1 MFLFV
6 FRIITDAINIKL
18 NKPTF
23 SMKKTLL
30 VTALFC
36 SLLTAGITIIFV
48 IDETFSDT
56 AAACR
61 TDLAR
66 KALLRV
72 KDDYL
77 RGRFPHWYR
86 EKSTLGT
93 LTPELI
99 FGEVT
104 IEEDEYRVPF
114 VAKGPVTKLARIGF
128 VDCET
133 MDVEYIAGK

>member
-1 MFLFV
+1 M
-6 FRIITDAINIKL
+6 
-18 NKPTF
+18 
-23 SMKKTLL
+23 
-30 VTALFC
+30 TALFC
-36 SLLTAGITIIFV
+36 ALLTTGVAAIFIIHGAGSEDSAV
-48 IDETFSDT
+48 
-56 AAACR
+56 CR
-61 TDLAR
+61 LELSR

-93 LTPELI
+93 LTPELV

-114 VAKGPVTKLARIGF
+114 VAKGPATTLARIGF
-128 VDCET
+128 VDCVS

>member
-1 MFLFV
+1 
-6 FRIITDAINIKL
+6 
-18 NKPTF
+18 
-23 SMKKTLL
+23 MKKTLL

-36 SLLTAGITIIFV
+36 SLLTAGITGIFIV
-48 IDETFSDT
+48 NDVFPDT
-56 AAACR
+56 ASVCR
-61 TDLAR
+61 LDFSR

-72 KDDYL
+72 KEDYL

-104 IEEDEYRVPF
+104 IEDDEYRVPF
-114 VAKGPVTKLARIGF
+114 VAKGPLAKLARIGF

>member
-1 MFLFV
+1 
-6 FRIITDAINIKL
+6 
-18 NKPTF
+18 
-23 SMKKTLL
+23 MKKTLL

-36 SLLTAGITIIFV
+36 ALLTSGVTVIFLIHEV
-48 IDETFSDT
+48 DSDDT
-56 AAACR
+56 AICR
-61 TDLAR
+61 LELSR

-93 LTPELI
+93 LTPELV
-99 FGEVT
+99 FGKVT
-104 IEEDEYRVPF
+104 IEDDEYRVPF
-114 VAKGPVTKLARIGF
+114 VAKGPTTTLARIGF
-128 VDCET
+128 VDCAL

>member
-1 MFLFV
+1 
-6 FRIITDAINIKL
+6 
-18 NKPTF
+18 
-23 SMKKTLL
+23 MKKTLL

-36 SLLTAGITIIFV
+36 ALLTSGVTVIFLIHEAGS
-48 IDETFSDT
+48 DDSELCRHDFS
-56 AAACR
+56 
-61 TDLAR
+61 R
-66 KALLRV
+66 KALLKV

-93 LTPELI
+93 LTPELV

-104 IEEDEYRVPF
+104 IEDDEYRVPF
-114 VAKGPVTKLARIGF
+114 IAKGPATTLARIGF
-128 VDCET
+128 VDCVS

>member
-1 MFLFV
+1 MRKILLATTVLGFLLTV
-6 FRIITDAINIKL
+6 G
-18 NKPTF
+18 
-23 SMKKTLL
+23 
-30 VTALFC
+30 VTAIYFFYG
-36 SLLTAGITIIFV
+36 A
-48 IDETFSDT
+48 FSEDSEL
-56 AAACR
+56 CHHNVS
-61 TDLAR
+61 R
-66 KALLRV
+66 KALLIV

-93 LTPELI
+93 LTPELV

-114 VAKGPVTKLARIGF
+114 VAKGPATTLARIGF
-128 VDCET
+128 VDCVS

>member
-1 MFLFV
+1 M
-6 FRIITDAINIKL
+6 R
-18 NKPTF
+18 
-23 SMKKTLL
+23 KTLL

-36 SLLTAGITIIFV
+36 SLLTAGITTIFV
-48 IDETFSDT
+48 VHEMYPDTTSVCRIDFS
-56 AAACR
+56 
-61 TDLAR
+61 R

-86 EKSTLGT
+86 EKRTLGT
-93 LTPELI
+93 LTPELTC
-99 FGEVT
+99 GEVS

-114 VAKGPVTKLARIGF
+114 VAKGPSARLARIGF

-133 MDVEYIAGK
+133 MDVEYIAGQ

>member
-1 MFLFV
+1 
-6 FRIITDAINIKL
+6 
-18 NKPTF
+18 
-23 SMKKTLL
+23 MKKTLL

-36 SLLTAGITIIFV
+36 SLLTAGSSAIFV
-48 IDETFSDT
+48 IYEAFPDSAQVCRLDFS
-56 AAACR
+56 
-61 TDLAR
+61 R

-93 LTPELI
+93 LTPVLV

-104 IEEDEYRVPF
+104 IEDDEYRVPF
-114 VAKGPVTKLARIGF
+114 VAKGPATSLARIGF
-128 VDCET
+128 VDCVS
-133 MDVEYIAGK
+133 MDVEYIAAK

>member
-1 MFLFV
+1 MNTHLIA
-6 FRIITDAINIKL
+6 RSL
-18 NKPTF
+18 NQPML
-23 SMKKTLL
+23 SMKKTIL

-36 SLLTAGITIIFV
+36 SLLTAGITAIFMV
-48 IDETFSDT
+48 HEAYPDT
-56 AAACR
+56 TSACR
-61 TDLAR
+61 PDLSR

-86 EKSTLGT
+86 EKNTLGT
-93 LTPELI
+93 LTPELV

-114 VAKGPVTKLARIGF
+114 VAKGPATTLARIGF
-128 VDCET
+128 VDCVS